1 MYKIADYVEVLELK
15 DKFQISYRNV
25 LSILKTRENCKVIKN
40 LCGTGVSKESSLVQ
54 SDVFK
59 VLLNN
64 HLIHDDNYSVSNNPR
79 TVYYFENQFHNA
91 DQRLSLLKE
100 RRVCILGLGGIGSL
114 ILQYLCGMGIKNYFL
129 IDYDQ
134 VEESNLNRQFIYS
147 RNDIGKNKID
157 ICKKYV
163 YEHVL
168 GAVNVETFKG
178 KIYSSDQF
186 QSIVKN
192 FQPSII
198 VCAADKPQ
206 DKILHE
212 AHKVGKELNIPVIG
226 GGVGPDFGNYSFS
239 DHIVKKNKSNPKIL
253 HKREVTYGSFG
264 PTNGC
269 VAALMANDIVMTLI
283 DGKRWAEQNNTIAI
297 DFNNLKI
304 YKFGRN
310 NEK

>member
-168 GAVNVETFKG
+168 ET
-178 KIYSSDQF
+178 
-186 QSIVKN
+186 VK
-192 FQPSII
+192 
-198 VCAADKPQ
+198 
-206 DKILHE
+206 
-212 AHKVGKELNIPVIG
+212 
-226 GGVGPDFGNYSFS
+226 
-239 DHIVKKNKSNPKIL
+239 
-253 HKREVTYGSFG
+253 
-264 PTNGC
+264 
-269 VAALMANDIVMTLI
+269 
-283 DGKRWAEQNNTIAI
+283 
-297 DFNNLKI
+297 
-304 YKFGRN
+304 
-310 NEK
+310 